1 MEPEKVRLTSTA
13 DPGIVELLRKR
24 LARDGDPP
32 ISVNVDGEVLVLSAD
47 TALTM
52 LRSRVLAALEDVAG
66 DRAPD
71 LFEFAD

>member
-1 MEPEKVRLTSTA
+1 M
-13 DPGIVELLRKR
+13 VELLRGR

-32 ISVNVDGEVLVLSAD
+32 IRVDVDGDELVLSAD

-52 LRSRVLAALEDVAG
+52 LRSRVLVALEDVAG
-66 DRAPD
+66 DRTTD